1 MITIDKAYIVLDANG
16 EQVSCVVRFAD
27 KLYIKPHSSQK
38 RLSKVLFGEVYE
50 DGEIDFKDIVGFKK
64 TFLLPYI
71 KMFLNDGRII
81 TFNIFQKQ
89 ELIDLVKTYREEL
102 SAISGKQLPPLFI
115 N

>member
-1 MITIDKAYIVLDANG
+1 MITIDRAYIVLDTKG

-27 KLYIKPHSSQK
+27 KLYIKPHAFQK
-38 RLSKVLFGEVYE
+38 QLSKTLFGEVYT

-71 KMFLNDGRII
+71 KMFLNDGTVI

-102 SAISGKQLPPLFI
+102 SANSGIQLPPLFI
-115 N
+115 S